1 MLTMIISEREG
12 GILIFA
18 FCSFLSFFYNEKE
31 VKDKKLP
38 KGKLPNDKDHRY
50 QS

>member
-18 FCSFLSFFYNEKE
+18 FFLSHFFYNEKE
-31 VKDKKLP
+31 VKDKTA
-38 KGKLPNDKDHRY
+38 KGKTAK
-50 QS
+50 